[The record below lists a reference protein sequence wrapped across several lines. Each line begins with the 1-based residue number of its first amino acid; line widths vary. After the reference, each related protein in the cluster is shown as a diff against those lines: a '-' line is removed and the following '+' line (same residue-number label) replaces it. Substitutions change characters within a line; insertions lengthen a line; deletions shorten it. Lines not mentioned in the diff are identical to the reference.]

1 MVQSSQTFRVNQQ
14 IRAREVRLID
24 EQGQQIGV
32 VPLEQALAIAEER
45 GLDLVEVAPD
55 ARPPVCRLLNYSQWL
70 YQRKKKEREARRKQR
85 QVEIKEVKFTVR
97 ISGNDYEVKRRQI
110 ERFLADG
117 DKVKVTVRMKG
128 RERAHQDIG
137 LEMMRRILSSFAEI
151 AQVERPPEVE
161 GPTITA
167 LLIPRSRPAGTA
179 RDRAGTEAEGMPSG

>member
-1 MVQSSQTFRVNQQ
+1 MAQPSQTFRVNQQ
-14 IRAREVRLID
+14 IRAREVRLVD
-24 EQGQQIGV
+24 EQGQQVGI

-85 QVEIKEVKFTVR
+85 QVDVKEVKFTIR

-110 ERFLADG
+110 ERFLAEG

-137 LEMMRRILSSFAEI
+137 LQMMRRIIDSFAEV
-151 AQVERPPEVE
+151 AHVERPPELE
-161 GPTITA
+161 GPNITA
-167 LLIPRSRPAGTA
+167 VLSPRTR
-179 RDRAGTEAEGMPSG
+179 

>member
-1 MVQSSQTFRVNQQ
+1 M
-14 IRAREVRLID
+14 ID

-32 VPLEQALAIAEER
+32 MPLEQALAIAEER

-85 QVEIKEVKFTVR
+85 QVEIKEVKFTIR

-137 LEMMRRILSSFAEI
+137 MEMMRRILSSFAEI

-167 LLIPRSRPAGTA
+167 LLSPRARPAGTA
-179 RDRAGTEAEGMPSG
+179 RDREGTSG

>member
-1 MVQSSQTFRVNQQ
+1 MTQPFQTFRVNQQ
-14 IRAREVRLID
+14 IRAREVRLVD
-24 EQGQQIGV
+24 EQGQQIGI

-45 GLDLVEVAPD
+45 GLDLVEIAPQ

-85 QVEIKEVKFTVR
+85 QVDIKEVKFTIR

-110 ERFLADG
+110 ERFLAEG

-137 LEMMRRILSSFAEI
+137 LQMMRRILDSFAEV
-151 AQVERPPEVE
+151 AHVERPPELE
-161 GPTITA
+161 GPNITA
-167 LLIPRSRPAGTA
+167 VLSPRAK
-179 RDRAGTEAEGMPSG
+179 

>member
-1 MVQSSQTFRVNQQ
+1 VAQPSQTFRVNQQ
-14 IRAREVRLID
+14 IRAREVRLVD
-24 EQGQQIGV
+24 ERGQQIGI

-85 QVEIKEVKFTVR
+85 QVNIKEVKFTVR
-97 ISGNDYEVKRRQI
+97 ISENDYEVKRRQI

-137 LEMMRRILSSFAEI
+137 LQMMHRILDSFA
-151 AQVERPPEVE
+151 AVAHVERPPELE
-161 GPTITA
+161 GPNITA
-167 LLIPRSRPAGTA
+167 VLSPRTK
-179 RDRAGTEAEGMPSG
+179 